1 VSKPPAILQLRGPTR
16 SPWRWAMVCAMAA
29 CTLLAPTLP
38 GAVSDVGSDQHPV
51 PISQLP
57 DAVTVTADAAP
68 WSSITA
74 LPAPF
79 SRKATGSLKLAWRA
93 DGIYGLLQA
102 LDTQITA
109 DSAAPWGRDC
119 LELWLETDCA
129 RSYDMS
135 DHAFQIVLAPNPDA
149 GAGRAIIV
157 PANGHIA
164 RDSIV
169 ATWKPASGGYVL
181 SFFLPAAQLG
191 LVMKPGT
198 KIGMNYSL
206 DDKGVAV
213 EEFYND
219 KDMEDGFRSPCRW
232 GTIVLR

>member
-1 VSKPPAILQLRGPTR
+1 MSKPPALLTGRR
-16 SPWRWAMVCAMAA
+16 AARAPWRWARACALGSCVWLSAA
-29 CTLLAPTLP
+29 LP
-38 GAVSDVGSDQHPV
+38 GASADVGSDQHPV
-51 PISQLP
+51 AISQLP
-57 DAVTVTADAAP
+57 DGVTVSADAAP
-68 WSSITA
+68 WSAIAA

-79 SRKATGSLKLAWRA
+79 SRKAAGSLKLAWRA
-93 DGIYGLLQA
+93 DGLYGLLQA
-102 LDTQITA
+102 TDAQITA

-129 RSYDMS
+129 RSYDMT

-164 RDSIV
+164 RDRIV
-169 ATWKPASGGYVL
+169 ATWKPVPGGYVL
-181 SFFLPAAQLG
+181 GFFLPAAQLG
-191 LVMKPGT
+191 LAMTPGA
-198 KIGMNYSL
+198 KIGMNYAL

-232 GTIVLR
+232 GTIVLK